1 MDEVTNETPKSR
13 IGDME
18 FTDEELK
25 RFVEKHVSV
34 YSSFPESSIQE
45 PTIEVN
51 TELDGKEISDQVRE
65 HFRLPNRI
73 DYSSLPKPIQP
84 EQPIQPKAS
93 GYGVSVA
100 MLAWSLAFLLFPK
113 FAMFPMW
120 LAYCFYIVG
129 FVALLIGI
137 LGLSIEVFKG
147 KQ

>member
-1 MDEVTNETPKSR
+1 MDEVTNETPRSH

-25 RFVEKHVSV
+25 RFVEKRVSA
-34 YSSFPESSIQE
+34 YSSFPGDS
-45 PTIEVN
+45 
-51 TELDGKEISDQVRE
+51 
-65 HFRLPNRI
+65 
-73 DYSSLPKPIQP
+73 KPP
-84 EQPIQPKAS
+84 QPKQN

-113 FAMFPMW
+113 FVAFPLW

-129 FVALLIGI
+129 FAALLIGV

-147 KQ
+147 KS